1 MLLRLI
7 VILLFPIF
15 SQAQVP
21 LLKEVVMKKYSNG
34 NPHVVLYFEISSDK
48 LSKEHVYFENGK
60 TAWVGHYKNNLE
72 EGSWEFYWE
81 NGRLKSQEY
90 YSKGKEHGTCSYYDK
105 SGKKTKEA
113 IWKNGKLISETKF

>member
-1 MLLRLI
+1 MLA
-7 VILLFPIF
+7 
-15 SQAQVP
+15 QAQP
-21 LLKEVVMKKYSNG
+21 PSLREVVMKKHNNG
-34 NPHVVLYFEISSDK
+34 KPHVVLYFDTSSDK

-81 NGRLKSQEY
+81 NGQVKAKEHY
-90 YSKGKEHGTCSYYDK
+90 TKGKENGTSYYFDQ

-113 IWKNGKLISETKF
+113 IWKNGKLIKETAF